1 MLLKVTARVDL
12 TCISK
17 LRDKLSNIQIDHE
30 LHMRYMKF
38 FQLKNLKIENEINEF
53 SVILIFKD
61 TEKYRA

>member
-1 MLLKVTARVDL
+1 MLRKVTARVDL